1 MPDRELSRVL
11 YVEDEPDIAQ
21 VARLALET
29 VGGFTI
35 ENCENGQIALDKGP
49 AFKPDLVLM
58 DVMMPEM
65 DGPTAL
71 EQMKNMPELK
81 DVPVIF
87 MTAKVQPGEIAEY
100 KAMGAVDVIPKPFDP
115 MTLAEQVKRVWS
127 AY

>member
-1 MPDRELSRVL
+1 MPDRELIKIL

-35 ENCENGQIALDKGP
+35 ESCENGQIALDKGP
-49 AFKPDLVLM
+49 AFQPDLVLM

-71 EQMKNMPELK
+71 QRMKKMSEF
-81 DVPVIF
+81 DGVPVIF
-87 MTAKVQPGEIAEY
+87 MTAKVQPAEIAEY
-100 KAMGAVDVIPKPFDP
+100 KALGALDVIPKPFDP
-115 MTLAEQVKRVWS
+115 MTLAEQVRQVWR
-127 AY
+127 AC

>member
-1 MPDRELSRVL
+1 MSSAELTKIL
-11 YVEDEPDIAQ
+11 YVEDERDIAQ

-29 VGGFTI
+29 VGGFSI
-35 ENCENGQIALDKGP
+35 EACENGRIALEKGP

-71 EQMKNMPELK
+71 IEMQKMDELK

-87 MTAKVQPGEIAEY
+87 MTAKVQAAEIAEY
-100 KAMGAVDVIPKPFDP
+100 KRMGAVDVIPKPFDP
-115 MTLAEQVKRVWS
+115 MTLADQVRQVWS
-127 AY
+127 TC

>member
-1 MPDRELSRVL
+1 MPDRELTKIL

-35 ENCENGQIALDKGP
+35 ESCENGQVALDKGP

-71 EQMKNMPELK
+71 KEMQNMPEMK

-87 MTAKVQPGEIAEY
+87 MTAKVQPVEIAEY
-100 KAMGAVDVIPKPFDP
+100 KALGAVDVIPKPFDP
-115 MTLAEQVKRVWS
+115 MTLAEQVRQVWS
-127 AY
+127 AC